1 MYLIMLTICL
11 NSFMDTNHLRSNVY
25 ATEHNSCLLLISLA
39 LLPPSP
45 RLFEAYLQ
53 SKIDQTC
60 WPVEEEKVFGLVV
73 IKCKYLRYS
82 NVEINIGVELRI
94 SFPPSIYYFNHLFC
108 QKQLK
113 LGISKIRSVFS
124 TSHSWSLSAPR
135 SLLFILPIFFLVQA
149 TTLFSLI

>member
-94 SFPPSIYYFNHLFC
+94 SFPPSYFVKNNLNSVSPKWDPCSLHPIPDLWVHHVLF
-108 QKQLK
+108 
-113 LGISKIRSVFS
+113 SSS
-124 TSHSWSLSAPR
+124 SLS
-135 SLLFILPIFFLVQA
+135 S
-149 TTLFSLI
+149 S